1 MERGELALTV
11 VHLVRHAAH
20 GLLGQVLTGRMAG
33 VPLSEAGRAQA
44 AALARRFGGME
55 IAAVLSSPVQRA
67 LETAGPIAAALGLA
81 VAVEAGLDEIDFGAW
96 TGRRFDALEGQ
107 AEWVSWNRCR
117 SMAAAPDGETM
128 LAAQA
133 RAVAAVMRAGRA
145 FAGRQVVMVSHQD
158 VLKAVVAGVLG
169 VSLDRLDRFGLDP
182 ASRTVVTLMA
192 EGARVDLL
200 NAPP

>member
-1 MERGELALTV
+1 MERGEPALTV
-11 VHLVRHAAH
+11 VHLIRHAAH
-20 GLLGQVLTGRMAG
+20 GLLGRVLTGRMAG

-44 AALARRFGGME
+44 GALARRFGGME

-67 LETAGPIAAALGLA
+67 LETAGPIADAVG
-81 VAVEAGLDEIDFGAW
+81 VAVGVEPGLDEIDFGEW
-96 TGRRFDALEGQ
+96 TGCGFEVLEGQ
-107 AEWVSWNRCR
+107 PAWVAWNQCR
-117 SMAAAPDGETM
+117 SLAAPPGGETM